1 MSTFDKNLESILLG
15 YEESFSPKNN
25 GDVSNESDV
34 LMEAFGI
41 TQEF

>member
-1 MSTFDKNLESILLG
+1 MSTFDENLESILLG
-15 YEESFSPKNN
+15 YEESFSLINN
-25 GDVSNESDV
+25 GDASNESDI